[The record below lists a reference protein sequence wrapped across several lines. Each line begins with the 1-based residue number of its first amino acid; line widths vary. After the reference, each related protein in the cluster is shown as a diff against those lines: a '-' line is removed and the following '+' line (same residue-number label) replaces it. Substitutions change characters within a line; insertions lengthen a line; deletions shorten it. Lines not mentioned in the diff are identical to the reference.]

1 MCKIFI
7 SDAHLKCETDANYRV
22 LLDFLNRLPEKTD
35 TLFILGDLFEFWIGY
50 PEVPFRH
57 YLPVLDQLRLLR
69 EKGIGIVY
77 FEGNHDFHMGSFF
90 EETLNARVLSG
101 PAVLDLD
108 GKKVYLCHG
117 DQINAADLGYRA
129 LRFLLHNRL
138 TGAIIPLVPPFV
150 ASYIAERMSRAS
162 RKNHDD
168 RRIKWDYAAILREFA
183 SARFREGC
191 DAVIVGHFHL
201 PLLEETWDGRTRT
214 LLSLGDWISHFTYG
228 EWSNGSFSLKRY
240 KP

>member
-7 SDAHLKCETDANYRV
+7 SDAHLKNENDENYRF
-22 LLDFLNRLPEKTD
+22 LLDFLAGLPEKTD

-57 YLPVLDQLRLLR
+57 YLPVLEQLRRLR
-69 EKGIGIVY
+69 QKGVGIVY
-77 FEGNHDFHMGSFF
+77 FEGNHDFHMGPFF

-101 PAVLDLD
+101 PAIFDLD

-117 DQINAADLGYRA
+117 DQINRADHGYRL

-138 TGAIIPLVPPFV
+138 TGALIPLVPPFV
-150 ASYIAERMSRAS
+150 ASYIAERMGRAS
-162 RKNHDD
+162 KKNHVE
-168 RRIKWDYAAILREFA
+168 RRIKWDYPAILREFA

-191 DAVIVGHFHL
+191 EAVIVGHFHL
-201 PLLEETWDGRTRT
+201 PLLEESSDSGTKT

-228 EWSNGSFSLKRY
+228 EWSNGAFSLKRY
-240 KP
+240 SP